1 MSTPKPGPFGEVVG
15 RLDQIVEA
23 VRRKGASIDESLD
36 LLDEAIELGL
46 SAIALVDTDDPA
58 ASDEPAASDGSA
70 APATAPEQTTT
81 DGGGDAAQGR

>member
-15 RLDQIVEA
+15 RLDQIVEV
-23 VRRKGASIDESLD
+23 VRRKDASIDESLD

-46 SAIALVDTDDPA
+46 SAVALVDTDDPA
-58 ASDEPAASDGSA
+58 ASDGPATPAAA
-70 APATAPEQTTT
+70 LEQTTT

>member
-23 VRRKGASIDESLD
+23 VRRKDASIDESLD

-46 SAIALVDTDDPA
+46 SAVALVDTDDPA
-58 ASDEPAASDGSA
+58 ASDEPAASDGPA
-70 APATAPEQTTT
+70 APAASEQTTT